1 VPSSRVHDRQLLAIG
16 AVCAAGGVYFILV
29 GLGLMPPPSKIN
41 GPRWLSSCL
50 GLVFLA
56 GGAMVLVRGWL
67 GVADSQELPDDAPRA
82 LIALQW
88 IAVVACCAG
97 LATAGTWVAFGE
109 GERHFVLPLPVWGSL
124 AEYLGRAAFGLGA
137 LLAWLV
143 AALMARQG
151 VKKVFGGKQS

>member
-1 VPSSRVHDRQLLAIG
+1 VPGSRVHDRQLLAIG

-29 GLGLMPPPSKIN
+29 GLGLAPPPSKIN
-41 GPRWLSSCL
+41 GPMWLSSCV

-67 GVADSQELPDDAPRA
+67 GVPDSQDLPDDAPRT

-137 LLAWLV
+137 LLAWLI
-143 AALMARQG
+143 AALVARAG
-151 VKKVFGGKQS
+151 AKKVFQRR

>member
-1 VPSSRVHDRQLLAIG
+1 
-16 AVCAAGGVYFILV
+16 VYFILV
-29 GLGLMPPPSKIN
+29 GFGLTPPPSKIN
-41 GPRWLSSCL
+41 GPMWLSTCV

-124 AEYLGRAAFGLGA
+124 AEYIGRAAFGFGA
-137 LLAWLV
+137 LLAWLI
-143 AALMARQG
+143 AALMARQA
-151 VKKVFGGKQS
+151 VKKVFGSKQS

>member
-1 VPSSRVHDRQLLAIG
+1 LLAIG
-16 AVCAAGGVYFILV
+16 AVCAAGGVYFILAGF
-29 GLGLMPPPSKIN
+29 GLAPPPSKIN
-41 GPRWLSSCL
+41 GPMWLSSCV

-67 GVADSQELPDDAPRA
+67 GVSDSQDLPDDTPRM

-137 LLAWLV
+137 LLAWLI
-143 AALMARQG
+143 AALVARAG
-151 VKKVFGGKQS
+151 AKKVFQRR